1 MKKSILLL
9 GFSITALCG
18 FGQAD
23 IAGVLGHQRTAGRFC
38 GWAPG
43 LGSIPGSLEIRNDF
57 NFPITFHTN
66 GFQRLKLNHSVSY
79 DINGASGT
87 NLSREGYL
95 LLGKNNNFSST
106 ANPIYKEGAFSL
118 LHLNGYNGNTI
129 DELGYRN
136 WMQTGITFTGNRDL
150 LRYRSVS

>member
-1 MKKSILLL
+1 MKKQFLFFALTLANLGVFAQVDWNSAGNNAGISTTNNIL
-9 GFSITALCG
+9 GTVGTNIP
-18 FGQAD
+18 
-23 IAGVLGHQRTAGRFC
+23 IRFQ
-38 GWAPG
+38 
-43 LGSIPGSLEIRNDF
+43 
-57 NFPITFHTN
+57 TN
-66 GFQRLKLNHSVSY
+66 GLNRLKLNHSVSY

-136 WMQTGITFTGNRDL
+136 WMQTGITFTGNYL
-150 LRYRSVS
+150 TS

>member
-1 MKKSILLL
+1 MKKIYTRVIAFIVLALP
-9 GFSITALCG
+9 FYAKAQVTTAANAG
-18 FGQAD
+18 GPTDYVGWNSAQAFP
-23 IAGVLGHQRTAGRFC
+23 LQ
-38 GWAPG
+38 
-43 LGSIPGSLEIRNDF
+43 IRHNGNQPI
-57 NFPITFHTN
+57 NFFTDSTL
-66 GFQRLKLNHSVSY
+66 RMKLNESVSY

-136 WMQTGITFTGNRDL
+136 WMQTGKTFTGNYL
-150 LRYRSVS
+150 TS

>member
-1 MKKSILLL
+1 MKVNFTRLAAFTLLM
-9 GFSITALCG
+9 GVNFSA
-18 FGQAD
+18 
-23 IAGVLGHQRTAGRFC
+23 FC
-38 GWAPG
+38 QTWDVTGNVVAPG
-43 LGSIPGSLEIRNDF
+43 QFFGSTNNQSLLFR
-57 NFPITFHTN
+57 TN
-66 GFQRLKLNHSVSY
+66 NVNRIKLNHSVSY

>member
-1 MKKSILLL
+1 MRKVTLKTIGIALSVLFATIAFGQWKPIGNTTTDGS
-9 GFSITALCG
+9 GFSATDNIVGTQVG
-18 FGQAD
+18 TN
-23 IAGVLGHQRTAGRFC
+23 IPIRFQ
-38 GWAPG
+38 
-43 LGSIPGSLEIRNDF
+43 
-57 NFPITFHTN
+57 TN
-66 GFQRLKLNHSVSY
+66 GLNRLKLNHSVSY

>member
-1 MKKSILLL
+1 MKVNFTRLATLALAIGVNYSAFCQNWLTNGNNVTAGQFLGSTNNQPLL
-9 GFSITALCG
+9 F
-18 FGQAD
+18 
-23 IAGVLGHQRTAGRFC
+23 RTA
-38 GWAPG
+38 
-43 LGSIPGSLEIRNDF
+43 NV
-57 NFPITFHTN
+57 N
-66 GFQRLKLNHSVSY
+66 RLKLNHSVSY

>member
-1 MKKSILLL
+1 MKVNFTRLATLALAIGVNYSA
-9 GFSITALCG
+9 FSQWLTNG
-18 FGQAD
+18 NNV
-23 IAGVLGHQRTAGRFC
+23 IAGQY
-38 GWAPG
+38 
-43 LGSIPGSLEIRNDF
+43 LGSNNNMPLDF
-57 NFPITFHTN
+57 RTN
-66 GFQRLKLNHSVSY
+66 GINRLKLNHSVSY

>member
-1 MKKSILLL
+1 MKKVTFKTVGAIL
-9 GFSITALCG
+9 FVMFTTSA
-18 FGQAD
+18 FGQSFWRTD
-23 IAGVLGHQRTAGRFC
+23 GNPNGSGVTSTNNILGTQSNLNIPIRFQ
-38 GWAPG
+38 
-43 LGSIPGSLEIRNDF
+43 
-57 NFPITFHTN
+57 TN
-66 GFQRLKLNHSVSY
+66 GLNRLKLNHSVSY

-118 LHLNGYNGNTI
+118 LHLNGYNGKTI